1 MHYGL
6 DIGGTKM
13 ELAVFDAEFSCLER
27 IRRETPINDYRIF
40 LAGVVELVEMAD
52 TKYGAKGSL
61 GIGLP
66 GVISAQGLALSSN
79 VPCLT
84 GQPITAD
91 LASVLE
97 RPVALGNDCRCFAYS
112 EARLGAGKGHSRV
125 LGVIIG
131 TGLGGGLCVDEERF
145 APNSQL
151 AGEFGH
157 MGLHAAVAARWQLPV
172 LQCGCGLSG
181 CAETIVS
188 GNGLGRL
195 YQHFGGHSGDTYQW
209 LTAYRQ
215 GEDKAITTFRCFM
228 DALGSVIAG
237 QILVLDPDVIVLG
250 GGLSAVDEIRTAL
263 PEAIQQHLFSHA
275 PLAPVELAEGGPAS
289 GVRGAALL
297 GAELCEEQGL

>member
-13 ELAVFDAEFSCLER
+13 ELAVFDANFSCQER
-27 IRRETPINDYRIF
+27 IRRETPTQDYRAF

-52 TKYGAKGSL
+52 TKYGCKGSL

-66 GVISAQGLALSSN
+66 GVIRADGLALSSN

-84 GQPITAD
+84 GKPIAAD
-91 LASVLE
+91 LTSVLQ

-112 EARLGAGKGHSRV
+112 EAKLGAGKRYSRV

-131 TGLGGGLCVDEERF
+131 TGLGGGLCVDKKRY

-157 MGLHAAVAARWQLPV
+157 LGLHAAVAARWQLPV
-172 LQCGCGLSG
+172 MQCGCGLSG

-195 YQHFGGHSGDTYQW
+195 YQHFGGNSRDTYQW

-215 GEDKAITTFRCFM
+215 GEDSAVTTFHCFM
-228 DALGSVIAG
+228 DALGAVVAG

-250 GGLSAVDEIRTAL
+250 GGLSAIDEIRIAL
-263 PEAIQQHLFSHA
+263 PDAIQQHLFGDA

-297 GAELCEEQGL
+297 GAELLEEQVS